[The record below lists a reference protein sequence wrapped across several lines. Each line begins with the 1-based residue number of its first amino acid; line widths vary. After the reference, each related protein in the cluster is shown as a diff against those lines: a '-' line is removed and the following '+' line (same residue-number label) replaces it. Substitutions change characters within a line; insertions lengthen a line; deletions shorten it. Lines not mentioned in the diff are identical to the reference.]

1 MACKRLGFD
10 TFDIQ
15 KTPGLDT
22 SNIKKNTWASHIRPH
37 KKLFLRM
44 ASEMCCFDLIDLNQC
59 VLII

>member
-22 SNIKKNTWASHIRPH
+22 SNIKKKTRGLHTSDITKN
-37 KKLFLRM
+37 F
-44 ASEMCCFDLIDLNQC
+44 F
-59 VLII
+59 

>member
-22 SNIKKNTWASHIRPH
+22 SNILKKHVGFTHPTSQ
-37 KKLFLRM
+37 KTFLGM
-44 ASEMCCFDLIDLNQC
+44 ASEMCCFDLIDLIEC